1 MIKTW
6 STPATVQEE
15 RPIPC
20 VLCGGSRFKK
30 HFSYG
35 DFRYVRCTICGLVQI
50 NPQPVPAAV
59 RDRYGADYL
68 SYERA
73 NETAFLRLQ
82 ELALKDAGFFD
93 DLEDYLTVREPP
105 AVLDIGCATGALLS
119 SLREKGWQVTG
130 VEISRPQAEYA
141 RRERNLDVRTR
152 PLEENR
158 FPPDSFRAVLAS
170 HLIEHLND
178 PASLVREV
186 YRILLPGGC
195 FYVTTP
201 NIAGFQA
208 RLLGKRWRSA
218 IFDHL
223 YLFSAKTLPALL
235 RRNGFT
241 VEKTVTWGG
250 LAAGLAP
257 PRIKAWADRAAKK
270 LNRGDVMIVRARK
283 PNEKFAGLY
292 PHVEQ
297 PPQVRPFP
305 NQDFRQNASGSES
318 SGFIPLHVP
327 TGVF

>member
-6 STPATVQEE
+6 STPAAVQEE
-15 RPIPC
+15 RIIPC
-20 VLCGGSRFKK
+20 ALCGGSCFKK
-30 HFSYG
+30 RFSCG
-35 DFRYVRCTICGLVQI
+35 GFGYVRCTRCGLVQI

-59 RDRYGADYL
+59 RNRYDGGHGADYL

-82 ELALKDAGFFD
+82 EMALQDAGFFD
-93 DLEDYLTVREPP
+93 DPDGYLTDREPP
-105 AVLDIGCATGALLS
+105 KVLDIGCATGALLA
-119 SLREKGWQVTG
+119 SLREKGWQAAG
-130 VEISRPQAEYA
+130 VEISLPQAEYA
-141 RRERNLDVRTR
+141 RRERNLDVRTL

-178 PASLVREV
+178 PASLVREA
-186 YRILLPGGC
+186 YRILIPGGR

-208 RLLGKRWRSA
+208 RLLGKLWRSA

-223 YLFSAKTLPALL
+223 YLFSTKTLPALL
-235 RRNGFT
+235 MKNGFT

-257 PRIKAWADRAAKK
+257 LQIKAWADRAAKR
-270 LNRGDVMIVRARK
+270 LNMGDVMIVRAGK
-283 PNEKFAGLY
+283 PNQEFAGL
-292 PHVEQ
+292 
-297 PPQVRPFP
+297 
-305 NQDFRQNASGSES
+305 
-318 SGFIPLHVP
+318 
-327 TGVF
+327 